1 MLFLDFVLYLKH
13 WHRMKFKVVIGWAL
27 LTFGLIYG
35 IYKSGPFLDQFADNA
50 PAAFLFILIALIIL
64 GAIVRI
70 LRY

>member
-1 MLFLDFVLYLKH
+1 
-13 WHRMKFKVVIGWAL
+13 MKFKVVMGWAL
-27 LTFGLIYG
+27 LICGLIYG

-50 PAAFLFILIALIIL
+50 PAAFLFTLIALLIT